1 MVVHAYHIN
10 IIQDFMFV
18 YLRSMTQYV
27 RSDCGMADGKE
38 EPTIM
43 FEDEEYSAQDLH
55 HPQIAENWRG
65 DTRYVSC
72 VPCVAVIVFL
82 GGENEGSKNHFNAT
96 KKSNGGG
103 NKRVFQRLGGS
114 NYPKDSNQKVC
125 FHWRAGRCNC
135 YSCPFLY
142 RELPG
147 SAPFPGSSSTN
158 NKESIMTLVVTGIA
172 LPSGSDKLYTASK
185 DETLRIWDCASGQ
198 CTCVLNLGG
207 EAGCMISEGPWLLV
221 GMPNLVKSFDAYLYI
236 QAWNIQTNVDLSLTG
251 PVGQVYSLVV
261 ATDLLFAGTQCM
273 YDIFDRHAMCATDN
287 HDERLC
293 M

>member
-1 MVVHAYHIN
+1 MSSSPKPIN
-10 IIQDFMFV
+10 HG
-18 YLRSMTQYV
+18 LT
-27 RSDCGMADGKE
+27 G
-38 EPTIM
+38 
-43 FEDEEYSAQDLH
+43 
-55 HPQIAENWRG
+55 G

-147 SAPFPGSSSTN
+147 SAPFPVSSSTN

-172 LPSGSDKLYTASK
+172 LPSGSDKLYTLVK
-185 DETLRIWDCASGQ
+185 MRLCGFGI
-198 CTCVLNLGG
+198 VLLDRFRFACLLEFIPYVSLFGYNLG
-207 EAGCMISEGPWLLV
+207 PR
-221 GMPNLVKSFDAYLYI
+221 
-236 QAWNIQTNVDLSLTG
+236 AWNIQTNVDLSLTG

-261 ATDLLFAGTQCM
+261 ATDLLFAGTQIC
-273 YDIFDRHAMCATDN
+273 YGRRDIGKTTSKDF
-287 HDERLC
+287 EEVL
-293 M
+293 

>member
-10 IIQDFMFV
+10 IIQDFVFV

-43 FEDEEYSAQDLH
+43 FENEEYSAQDLH

-147 SAPFPGSSSTN
+147 SAPFPVSSSTN
-158 NKESIMTLVVTGIA
+158 NKESIMTL
-172 LPSGSDKLYTASK
+172 
-185 DETLRIWDCASGQ
+185 

-273 YDIFDRHAMCATDN
+273 YDIFDRHAMCAPDN
-287 HDERLC
+287 HNERLC

>member
-1 MVVHAYHIN
+1 MRRRN
-10 IIQDFMFV
+10 
-18 YLRSMTQYV
+18 LT
-27 RSDCGMADGKE
+27 E
-38 EPTIM
+38 E
-43 FEDEEYSAQDLH
+43 
-55 HPQIAENWRG
+55 G
-65 DTRYVSC
+65 TRES
-72 VPCVAVIVFL
+72 F
-82 GGENEGSKNHFNAT
+82 
-96 KKSNGGG
+96 
-103 NKRVFQRLGGS
+103 
-114 NYPKDSNQKVC
+114 KDSAAQTIPKTLTRR
-125 FHWRAGRCNC
+125 FA
-135 YSCPFLY
+135 
-142 RELPG
+142 
-147 SAPFPGSSSTN
+147 STGGPAAATATLALSFT
-158 NKESIMTLVVTGIA
+158 ESYQVVTGIA

>member
-1 MVVHAYHIN
+1 MSSSPKPIN
-10 IIQDFMFV
+10 HG
-18 YLRSMTQYV
+18 LT
-27 RSDCGMADGKE
+27 G
-38 EPTIM
+38 
-43 FEDEEYSAQDLH
+43 
-55 HPQIAENWRG
+55 G

-147 SAPFPGSSSTN
+147 SAPFPVSSSTN

-172 LPSGSDKLYTASK
+172 LPSGSDKLYTLVKMRLCGFGIVLLDRFRFACLL
-185 DETLRIWDCASGQ
+185 EFIPY

-261 ATDLLFAGTQCM
+261 ATDLLFAGTQVS
-273 YDIFDRHAMCATDN
+273 DKF
-287 HDERLC
+287 L
-293 M
+293 